1 MGTILY
7 TPVDVGN
14 GYWKME
20 LDQKKVNEFILKAMR
35 RVIDKGVVYI
45 NADPPKRPSDI
56 IQYAPGMGG
65 GADKCYGF
73 DVNLNLET
81 GRLQIAVQWSKYRQA
96 RKMTENECYMAIRED
111 IERIISLFSNVD
123 M

>member
-35 RVIDKGVVYI
+35 KILEKGVVYL
-45 NADPPKRPSDI
+45 NADPPKRPSDMYI
-56 IQYAPGMGG
+56 IRYAPGMGG
-65 GADKCYGF
+65 EAKCYGF
-73 DVNLNLET
+73 HVDLKLET
-81 GRLQIAVQWSKYRQA
+81 GRLMIALVYDEYR
-96 RKMTENECYMAIRED
+96 KSTPDENKCYMAIRED